1 MTLPQQPRKPRGTGD
16 LSGAGPS
23 RRRVLAGLAG
33 LAALPLLAACSPED
47 PLAAQAGNADGK
59 NYIAGDGSVLEIAPE
74 DRGDPVRFSS
84 TAFSGDAVDST
95 DWTGTPVV
103 MNFWYAACAPCRVE
117 APDLQSLHEEWEPEG
132 VHFVGVNV
140 RDTAGTAEAFERN
153 FGITYPSL
161 EDRGG
166 QVLLAMTDFVPPQA
180 VPTTIVLDRQGRVS
194 ARILGVA
201 ERSTLSAL
209 ISTVAEEAADSS
221 AGGGA

>member
-1 MTLPQQPRKPRGTGD
+1 MTLPQQPRTLHGAGD
-16 LSGAGPS
+16 TPGAGPS

-74 DRGDPVRFSS
+74 DRGDPVRFTS
-84 TAFSGDAVDST
+84 TAFSGEEVDSA
-95 DWTGTPVV
+95 DWAGSPVV
-103 MNFWYAACAPCRVE
+103 LNFWYAACAPCRVE

-132 VHFVGVNV
+132 VRFVGVNV

-201 ERSTLSAL
+201 ERSTLSSL
-209 ISTVAEEAADSS
+209 ISTAEQEPADAS
-221 AGGGA
+221 AGGQA